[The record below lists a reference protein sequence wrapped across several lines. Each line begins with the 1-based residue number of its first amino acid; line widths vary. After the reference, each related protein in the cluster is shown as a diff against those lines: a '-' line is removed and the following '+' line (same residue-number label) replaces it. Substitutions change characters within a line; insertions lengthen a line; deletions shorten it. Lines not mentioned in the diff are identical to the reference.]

1 MFRDGIGI
9 YADFLRKEP
18 GDVALLD
25 PDEGQTSW
33 ALMADKGYTG
43 ACASVR
49 AIIPKKA
56 TEGALLDG
64 VDQAANERIA
74 RARVKCEHFYG
85 RMKGLFSI
93 TTNRFK
99 GKRKT

>member
-1 MFRDGIGI
+1 MFRDVIGI

-18 GDVALLD
+18 GDVALPD

-56 TEGALLDG
+56 TEGAPLAS
-64 VDQAANERIA
+64 VDLAASGRIA

-85 RMKGLFSI
+85 RMNGLFSI
-93 TTNRFK
+93 TTELFT
-99 GKRKT
+99 GK